1 MSNKNPSATIVANE
15 WITPTIREIKLKFNQ
30 GYEFSYTRGQ
40 FISVHLPD
48 PADPSTLLRRSYS
61 IASLQDST
69 NQVSDIEIVLTILD
83 DGLASQ
89 FFLHADIGTTV
100 EISGP
105 YGALTLADDLPDRL
119 FLVATSTGVAPFRT
133 MLPQLASLV
142 DAGAELDIELILGV
156 KNPDEALFASDFR
169 QFATE
174 HPRFQFNLCYSRS
187 ADLDLKQDEYS
198 GYVQHRLE
206 ALAPNP
212 ENSLVYL
219 CGNPNM
225 IDNAYKLL
233 TERGFS
239 PRQVKREKYV
249 LSRR

>member
-1 MSNKNPSATIVANE
+1 MLNTNLLTTIIAND
-15 WITPTIREIKLKFNQ
+15 WITPTIRQIKLKINQ
-30 GYEFSYTRGQ
+30 DNGFSYTRGQ

-48 PADPSTLLRRSYS
+48 PADSSNLLRRSYS

-69 NQVSDIEIVLTILD
+69 TEVSDIEIVLTILD

-89 FFLHADIGTTV
+89 FFLHAEIGTTV

-105 YGALTLADDLPDRL
+105 YGALTLADELPDRL

-133 MLPQLASLV
+133 LLPQIASLLDKDKV
-142 DAGAELDIELILGV
+142 LDIELILGV
-156 KNPDEALFASDFR
+156 QTPEEALFANDFR
-169 QFATE
+169 QFAAD
-174 HPRFQFNLCYSRS
+174 HPRFQFNLCYSRGT
-187 ADLDLKQDEYS
+187 DLDLKQDEYS
-198 GYVQHRLE
+198 GYVQRRLE
-206 ALAPNP
+206 ALAPSP

-225 IDNAYKLL
+225 IDNTYKLL

>member
-1 MSNKNPSATIVANE
+1 MPNKNLKATIVAND
-15 WITPTIREIKLKFNQ
+15 WITPTIRQITLQFFE
-30 GYEFSYTRGQ
+30 GESFSYIRGQ

-48 PADPSTLLRRSYS
+48 PADSANLLRRSYS
-61 IASLQDST
+61 IASLHHATQQVT
-69 NQVSDIEIVLTILD
+69 NIEIVLTIID

-89 FFLHADIGTTV
+89 FFLHADIGAVV
-100 EISGP
+100 EVSGP
-105 YGALTLADDLPDRL
+105 YGALTLPEDLPERL

-133 MLPQLASLV
+133 MLPQIASLLDNDV
-142 DAGAELDIELILGV
+142 ELDIELILGV
-156 KNPDEALFASDFR
+156 KTPEEALFADDFR
-169 QFATE
+169 PFAAE
-174 HPRFQFNLCYSRS
+174 HPRFQFNLCYSRA
-187 ADLDLKQDEYS
+187 ADIDLKQDEYS

-212 ENSLVYL
+212 DNSLIFL

-233 TERGFS
+233 SERGFS
-239 PRQVKREKYV
+239 PRQVKREKYI